1 MTYMN
6 ESIESMYITIDD
18 LNTFEKC
25 CTQLSQMNYPYNY
38 TEEGT
43 RLFKESQQL
52 LNKIEHSTN
61 TEDRFVFIRSFIKS
75 KKRQQRLDVY
85 SNDTDIQEAARIL
98 CSMSRI

>member
-61 TEDRFVFIRSFIKS
+61 TEDRFVFIRSLIKS
-75 KKRQQRLDVY
+75 KKLRSKATLI
-85 SNDTDIQEAARIL
+85 SPCIFIL
-98 CSMSRI
+98 HSPLFTIV